1 MMQQFFKNK
10 KLGCLELTP
19 ENFIDFDKRYVQ
31 SAVLRLS
38 EENFSWQ
45 CGFPEYNISD
55 TAVIHRSHPGNL
67 DKIYNLSENA
77 VPSYSAYFVHTS
89 ILHHW
94 SNNYYSTAGTGESGS

>member
-1 MMQQFFKNK
+1 MQQFFKNK

-19 ENFIDFDKRYVQ
+19 VNFIDFDKRYVQ

-38 EENFSWQ
+38 EENSSWQ

-77 VPSYSAYFVHTS
+77 VPSYSA
-89 ILHHW
+89 
-94 SNNYYSTAGTGESGS
+94 